1 MDVGALFKTEV
12 CLDINTLD
20 CNAPTV
26 AGEFSSKP
34 VTDEELIV
42 GAIFKGLIILDPGGI
57 VGYKVKDKKKFKTL
71 FFFIITIQKKKKKL
85 YSANK
90 KI

>member
-1 MDVGALFKTEV
+1 MAAGALFKTEV

-26 AGEFSSKP
+26 AGELSSKP

-57 VGYKVKDKKKFKTL
+57 VGYKEKHHKKCII
-71 FFFIITIQKKKKKL
+71 FFFF
-85 YSANK
+85 
-90 KI
+90 